1 VRGRFSGEWLM
12 KYPMAITVNDERHE
26 LVVDS
31 RRTLLHVLREDL
43 GLTGTKEGCGEGECG
58 ACAVILDGKLV
69 NSCLVLAL
77 EADGGA
83 VTTIEGM
90 ARGAELHP
98 IQKAFIERGAIQCG
112 FCTPG
117 MILAAKALL
126 DENPNPSEAEI
137 REGIAGHICRCTG
150 YSKIVEAIQ
159 AAAQASAR

>member
-1 VRGRFSGEWLM
+1 M
-12 KYPMAITVNDERHE
+12 TVNDERHE

>member
-1 VRGRFSGEWLM
+1 M